1 MGYDMR
7 YRKADP
13 DEAAAVEF
21 ARMIFEA
28 AAGDRNALPDA
39 EKGRFNLERAKALGD
54 WESHEVYD
62 GRTARFIEAQ
72 DKVHAAYQAMRDA
85 EKSYFRLNVTGMSKV
100 CDLMAKAGMAFDDPT
115 FPDFP
120 EAGEFGITRDQGWA
134 AMDPEEYPEEYAA
147 MADSERVAGAKFA
160 ARWAEVIA
168 WHGAEQPG
176 IPLHKFDSNDGW
188 HVLPAEAD
196 AAVRIWRQFVA
207 DNGEE
212 TAANLVSNTL
222 YEGAMD
228 ALWAQWLT
236 YLAGAVRHD
245 GFEVH

>member
-13 DEAAAVEF
+13 DEAAAAEF
-21 ARMIFEA
+21 ARMVFYA
-28 AAGDRNALPDA
+28 AADERNALPEA
-39 EKGRFNLERAKALGD
+39 EKGRFNVERAKTLGD
-54 WESHEVYD
+54 WDADEVYD
-62 GRTARFIEAQ
+62 GRTERYREAQ
-72 DKVHAAYQAMRDA
+72 DKVNAAGRAWNDA
-85 EKSYFRLNVTGMSKV
+85 EKSYFRLNVTGMSRV
-100 CDLMAKAGMAFDDPT
+100 CDLMAKVGMAFNDPT
-115 FPDFP
+115 FPGFP
-120 EAGEFGITRDQGWA
+120 QAEEFGITRDQGWA
-134 AMDPEEYPEEYAA
+134 AMAPAEYPDEYGA

-196 AAVRIWRQFVA
+196 AAVRIWQQFVA

-212 TAANLVSNTL
+212 TAANLVTNTL
-222 YEGAMD
+222 WDGAMGD
-228 ALWAQWLT
+228 HWARWLA
-236 YLAGAVRHD
+236 YLAGAVRHE